1 MSGIDIFL
9 ISITIAVIGLILGIV
24 LGFKLHSP
32 KIVGTLLVIRD
43 PVDGDTYMQLE
54 IAKGKADEIY
64 DANEITLSVLEI
76 IGPDKS
82 AK

>member
-1 MSGIDIFL
+1 MSPIDIFL
-9 ISITIAVIGLILGIV
+9 ISITIAIIGLILGIV

-32 KIVGTLLVIRD
+32 KIVGTLLVVRD
-43 PVDGDTYMQLE
+43 LMDGDTYMQLE

-64 DANEITLSVLEI
+64 DKNEITLNVIEI
-76 IGPDKS
+76 IGPDKT